1 MTKWTTRSLN
11 CATYMTLRTGDVAEV
26 VVSHDGRN
34 KFQFNMNKPLEVARD
49 DYYIAQSRNTALIG
63 DIRKYNRCIKA
74 YKDECKRVNENYT
87 GGNKNGK

>member
-11 CATYMTLRTGDVAEV
+11 YAAYMTLRTGDVADV
-26 VVSHDGRN
+26 IVSHDGRN

-49 DYYIAQSRNTALIG
+49 DYYIAQSRNIALIG
-63 DIRKYNRCIKA
+63 DIRKYNRYIKA

-87 GGNKNGK
+87 GGLS